1 MLARRQPDLT
11 VCMEQVHKPHNVSA
25 IIRTAD
31 AVGVHEVHA
40 VWPGSRMR
48 TMASAAA
55 GSNSWVQVKTHR
67 TIGDAVAHLKGQGMQ
82 ILATHLSDNAVDFRE
97 IDYTRPTCILM
108 GQEKTGITQ
117 EALALADQDIII
129 PMIGMVQSLNVSVA
143 SALILYEAQ
152 RQRQMRAC
160 TCVKTACCRKPS
172 NNACCLKAAIRCWRK
187 SQNAKVCPTPTLISK
202 ARLKPM
208 LTGGPPCRPQGKRDE
223 GRLLDA
229 VPLSSLTGVG
239 AALSNKLAKINL
251 HTVQDLLLHLPLR
264 YEDRTHLYP
273 IGELLPGVYATVEG
287 EVLNCNISFGGRR
300 MMTCQISDGSGILT
314 MRFFNFN
321 AAMKNSLATGRRVLA
336 YGEAKRGKYGAEMI
350 HPEYR
355 VQGDL
360 STPELQETLTP
371 VYPTTEGVKQA
382 TLRKLT
388 DQALDLLDTCAI
400 EELLPP
406 ELSQGMMTLPEALR
420 TLHRPP
426 PTLQLSDLETGQH
439 PAQRRLILEELLA
452 HNLSMLALR
461 AGAQRFHA
469 QPLSANDA
477 LKNKLLAALPFKP
490 TGAWARV
497 VAEIERDMA
506 LDVPMMRLVQGDVGS
521 GKTLV
526 AALAALRAIAH
537 GKQVALMAPTELLA
551 EQHANNFRN
560 WFAPLGIEVGWLAGK
575 QKGKARLA
583 QQEAIASGQVQMIVG
598 THAIFQ
604 EQVQFNGLA
613 LVIIDE
619 QHRFGVHQRLAL
631 WEKGQQ
637 QGFHPHQLIMTATPI
652 PRTLAM
658 TAYADLD
665 TSVIDELPPGRTP
678 VTTVAIPDT
687 RRTDIIDRVR
697 HACITEGRQAYWV
710 CTLIEESELLEAQA
724 AEATWEELK
733 LALPE
738 LNVGLVHGR
747 MKPADKQ
754 AVMASFKQGEL
765 HLLVATTV
773 IEVGVDVPN
782 ASLMIIENPERLGL
796 AQLHQLRG
804 RVGRGAVASH
814 CVLLYKTPL
823 SKTAQIRLQ
832 VLRDSND
839 GFVIAQ
845 KDLEIRGPGELLGT
859 RQTGNAEFKVADL
872 LRDQAMIPEVQ
883 RLARHIHERYPQQ
896 AKALI
901 ERWMPETERYSNA

>member
-1 MLARRQPDLT
+1 
-11 VCMEQVHKPHNVSA
+11 
-25 IIRTAD
+25 
-31 AVGVHEVHA
+31 
-40 VWPGSRMR
+40 
-48 TMASAAA
+48 
-55 GSNSWVQVKTHR
+55 
-67 TIGDAVAHLKGQGMQ
+67 MQ
-82 ILATHLSDNAVDFRE
+82 
-97 IDYTRPTCILM
+97 
-108 GQEKTGITQ
+108 
-117 EALALADQDIII
+117 
-129 PMIGMVQSLNVSVA
+129 
-143 SALILYEAQ
+143 
-152 RQRQMRAC
+152 
-160 TCVKTACCRKPS
+160 
-172 NNACCLKAAIRCWRK
+172 
-187 SQNAKVCPTPTLISK
+187 
-202 ARLKPM
+202 
-208 LTGGPPCRPQGKRDE
+208 

-229 VPLSSLTGVG
+229 VPLNALSGVG
-239 AALSNKLAKINL
+239 ASQTSKLAKIGL

-264 YEDRTHLYP
+264 YEDRTKLYP
-273 IGELLPGVYATVEG
+273 INELLPGVYASVEG
-287 EVLNCNISFGGRR
+287 EVLNSNIVFGRRR
-300 MMTCQISDGSGILT
+300 MMTSQISDGTGILT
-314 MRFFNFN
+314 LRFFNFN

-336 YGEAKRGKYGAEMI
+336 YGEAKRGVHGAEMI

-355 VQGDL
+355 VQGDS
-360 STPELQETLTP
+360 STPDLQETLTP
-371 VYPTTEGVKQA
+371 VYPTTEGIRQA

-400 EELLPP
+400 AELLPA
-406 ELSQGMMTLPEALR
+406 ELAQGLMSLPQALR

-426 PTLQLSDLETGQH
+426 PDMRLDDLESGQH

-461 AGAQRFHA
+461 AGARRYRA
-469 QPLSANDA
+469 LALSPEDN
-477 LKNKLLAALPFKP
+477 LKQQFLAALPFTP
-490 TGAWARV
+490 TGAQQRV
-497 VAEIERDMA
+497 TADIEQDLA
-506 LDVPMMRLVQGDVGS
+506 QDTPMMRLVQGDVGS

-551 EQHANNFRN
+551 EQHASNFRH

-575 QKGKARLA
+575 QKGKARQE
-583 QQEAIASGQVQMIVG
+583 QQDAIARGDVAMIVG

-604 EQVQFNGLA
+604 EQVRFNGLA

-631 WEKGQQ
+631 WEKGEQ

-678 VTTVAIPDT
+678 VTTVAIPDS
-687 RRTDIIDRVR
+687 RRQDIIERVR
-697 HACITEGRQAYWV
+697 HACHEEHRQAYWV
-710 CTLIEESELLEAQA
+710 CTLIEESDVLEAQA
-724 AEATWEELK
+724 AEATWTELK
-733 LALPE
+733 VALPD
-738 LNVGLVHGR
+738 LQTGLVHGR
-747 MKPADKQ
+747 MKAKEKQ
-754 AVMASFKQGEL
+754 AVMDAFKQGEL
-765 HLLVATTV
+765 DLLVATTV

-804 RVGRGAVASH
+804 RVGRGAIASH
-814 CVLLYKTPL
+814 CVLLYKSPL
-823 SKTAQIRLQ
+823 SKTAQLRLQ

-883 RLARHIHERYPQQ
+883 RIARHIHDRYPRQ
-896 AKALI
+896 ASALI

>member
-1 MLARRQPDLT
+1 M
-11 VCMEQVHKPHNVSA
+11 K
-25 IIRTAD
+25 
-31 AVGVHEVHA
+31 
-40 VWPGSRMR
+40 
-48 TMASAAA
+48 
-55 GSNSWVQVKTHR
+55 
-67 TIGDAVAHLKGQGMQ
+67 
-82 ILATHLSDNAVDFRE
+82 
-97 IDYTRPTCILM
+97 
-108 GQEKTGITQ
+108 
-117 EALALADQDIII
+117 
-129 PMIGMVQSLNVSVA
+129 
-143 SALILYEAQ
+143 
-152 RQRQMRAC
+152 
-160 TCVKTACCRKPS
+160 
-172 NNACCLKAAIRCWRK
+172 
-187 SQNAKVCPTPTLISK
+187 
-202 ARLKPM
+202 
-208 LTGGPPCRPQGKRDE
+208 

-229 VPLSSLTGVG
+229 IPLSALTGVG
-239 AALSNKLAKINL
+239 ASQSNKLAKIGL
-251 HTVQDLLLHLPLR
+251 HTIQDLLLHLPLR
-264 YEDRTHLYP
+264 YEDRTQLYA
-273 IGELLPGVYATVEG
+273 IGDLLPGVYATVEG
-287 EVLNCNISFGGRR
+287 EVLNCSVQFGRRR
-300 MMTCQISDGSGILT
+300 MMVCQISDGSGILT

-336 YGEAKRGKYGAEMI
+336 YGEAKRGNHGAEMI

-355 VQGDL
+355 LQDDT
-360 STPELQETLTP
+360 SAPALQETLTP
-371 VYPTTEGVKQA
+371 VYPTTEGVRQA

-388 DQALDLLDTCAI
+388 DQALELLGSCAI
-400 EELLPP
+400 AELLPQ
-406 ELSQGMMTLPEALR
+406 ELAQGMMSLQQALH

-426 PTLQLSDLETGQH
+426 PSLQLADLEAGQH
-439 PAQRRLILEELLA
+439 PAQRRLIMEELLA

-461 AGAQRFHA
+461 AGARRYHA
-469 QPLSANDA
+469 RPLPEDDA
-477 LKNKLLAALPFKP
+477 LKRSFLTQLPFSP
-490 TGAWARV
+490 TGAQQRV
-497 VAEIERDMA
+497 VAEIEQDMA
-506 LDVPMMRLVQGDVGS
+506 QDTPMMRLVQGDVGS

-526 AALAALRAIAH
+526 SALAALRAIAD
-537 GKQVALMAPTELLA
+537 GCQVALMAPTELLA
-551 EQHANNFRN
+551 EQHAANFAA
-560 WFAPLGIEVGWLAGK
+560 WFEPLGIQVGWLAGK
-575 QKGKARLA
+575 QKGKARQA

-604 EQVQFNGLA
+604 EQVEFHNLA

-631 WEKGQQ
+631 WEKGEK

-687 RRTDIIDRVR
+687 RRPDIIERVR
-697 HACITEGRQAYWV
+697 HACAEEGRQAYWV

-733 LALPE
+733 VTLPG
-738 LNVGLVHGR
+738 LSVGLVHGR
-747 MKPADKQ
+747 MKPQEKQ
-754 AVMASFKQGEL
+754 AVMQDFKSGKL

-814 CVLLYKTPL
+814 CVLLYKSPL
-823 SKTAQIRLQ
+823 SKTAQMRLQ

-872 LRDQAMIPEVQ
+872 LRDQRMIPEVQ
-883 RLARHIHERYPQQ
+883 RLARHIHEKYPQQ
-896 AKALI
+896 ALALI